1 MNNTTKSA
9 ADAAVVATKIAAKET
24 AKQLAAK
31 QAEAEQKTSEKAKAA
46 ADEATKE
53 AAEHPMLSEEDAAPA
68 KAKNDGSSFRTLML
82 IGVAAAFCAAFT
94 PHMTKPSVANK
105 LAEANHPVAVPPQWL
120 PVLLASAPSPSLPP
134 PPVLTLNVTYYDFS
148 VHADGN
154 KHSDSHPD
162 FERGCEEAS
171 AGEEPTFFPCE
182 GQTGLVEAML
192 GDDGRHRA
200 WHCACGILY
209 HAHDHLAVHHY
220 LLTHYVY
227 ATFTPRTESN

>member
-1 MNNTTKSA
+1 MSN
-9 ADAAVVATKIAAKET
+9 
-24 AKQLAAK
+24 
-31 QAEAEQKTSEKAKAA
+31 
-46 ADEATKE
+46 
-53 AAEHPMLSEEDAAPA
+53 EDAAPA

-148 VHADGN
+148 VHADGS
-154 KHSDSHPD
+154 KHSASHPD

>member
-1 MNNTTKSA
+1 
-9 ADAAVVATKIAAKET
+9 
-24 AKQLAAK
+24 
-31 QAEAEQKTSEKAKAA
+31 
-46 ADEATKE
+46 
-53 AAEHPMLSEEDAAPA
+53 
-68 KAKNDGSSFRTLML
+68 ML
-82 IGVAAAFCAAFT
+82 IGIAGSATSCAAFV
-94 PHMTKPSVANK
+94 MYETKTRVASK
-105 LAEANHPVAVPPQWL
+105 LAEINHPVACPPQWL
-120 PVLLASAPSPSLPP
+120 PVLLASSSRSS
-134 PPVLTLNVTYYDFS
+134 PVLTLNVTYYDFS
-148 VHADGN
+148 VHADGS
-154 KHSDSHPD
+154 KHSASHPD

-192 GDDGRHRA
+192 GDDGRLRA